1 MLGRI
6 TCICFILFFVTTV
19 VSAQTV
25 TIYRGGVALAPT
37 YSTVKNAVANAVSN
51 DSLVLSADVFYE
63 NNIRINVSLTLMGT
77 ILSSNRTII
86 NAAGASPSNDYSAIV
101 FNLTPT
107 DTSEKKLVIKD
118 IDITKGWARGL
129 EGGGAIYTHYNTLVV
144 LDGATRLYDNYA
156 LAGPSFPGG
165 LLGGGIY
172 SKDKVIIKGNSQ
184 IYSNKAVTG
193 GGVYCVNL
201 LILKE
206 NVKCSLN
213 TGGAIYGNSDIY
225 IEDSVQILSNTGI
238 NGGAGVYSNGN
249 VFLKG
254 GVGVKKNIA
263 NYGNGGGIFVLGNC
277 TLNNSVSIDSNFS
290 GENGG
295 GVYSSKDILIGD
307 SVGIKNNNAK
317 NGGGAYALKNITLS
331 QKARIQNNTASQDGG
346 GLYIFGEA
354 QVLDSSIIQSNTADN
369 GGACYVNNGLVYLK
383 NTAKVNANAAQQ
395 KGGAFFFKNGYFRMA
410 DSAIISDN
418 TTNLNYSSAIYCNGN
433 NDITISGGQIVG
445 NHSTD
450 TNANGLGM
458 ALYSDSLTGTS
469 SVIKINNARIFN
481 PRHGNAR
488 QNEFYNLQPISAFL
502 SDSTWW
508 GESDTSGLI
517 YNASSATVA
526 LRSWITCEWMLNAG
540 IPIGMSS
547 SFPLEAY
554 FTLYTGAPIPPSMF
568 WMLKGHFSSDF
579 GTFTPPIAG
588 MAATNIV
595 SSVYTVPLSTSG
607 VYLLATIDADTF
619 RKSVYVHGTDIGKQ
633 YTEQQKA
640 IHIYP
645 NPATNNLNIV
655 CKDDHTKYGKAIF
668 KDVLGR
674 VVLEEKFILENK
686 QSQLT
691 FNLLAGV
698 YIVELVLEGNVKQ
711 AERLVVL

>member
-51 DSLVLSADVFYE
+51 DSLVLSADTFREQNIVINKSLSISGTLSGSSASLIDATLLGDSSVIFF
-63 NNIRINVSLTLMGT
+63 NNPSWSSTTYHLTIRDV
-77 ILSSNRTII
+77 
-86 NAAGASPSNDYSAIV
+86 
-101 FNLTPT
+101 
-107 DTSEKKLVIKD
+107 
-118 IDITKGWARGL
+118 DITNGFANNGFDA
-129 EGGGAIYTHYNTLVV
+129 GGGAIFASKGTV
-144 LDGATRLYDNYA
+144 LTIDGFSHLFNNQAPDSSM
-156 LAGPSFPGG
+156 GFSG
-165 LLGGGIY
+165 
-172 SKDKVIIKGNSQ
+172 SKN
-184 IYSNKAVTG
+184 
-193 GGVYCVNL
+193 
-201 LILKE
+201 
-206 NVKCSLN
+206 
-213 TGGAIYGNSDIY
+213 GGAIYSEGD
-225 IEDSVQILSNTGI
+225 
-238 NGGAGVYSNGN
+238 

-254 GVGVKKNIA
+254 KTKI
-263 NYGNGGGIFVLGNC
+263 YS
-277 TLNNSVSIDSNFS
+277 NSAV
-290 GENGG
+290 NGG
-295 GVYSSKDILIGD
+295 GVFSTKRVFVIE
-307 SVGIKNNNAK
+307 NA
-317 NGGGAYALKNITLS
+317 T
-331 QKARIQNNTASQDGG
+331 IQNNTASQDGG

-418 TTNLNYSSAIYCNGN
+418 TTNLNYSSAIYSNGN

-488 QNEFYNLQPISAFL
+488 QNEFYNLQSISAFL

-508 GESDTSGLI
+508 GESDTVGLI
-517 YNASSATVA
+517 YNILGASVA

-540 IPIGMSS
+540 IPIGMTS

-579 GTFTPPIAG
+579 GTFTPPVAG

-619 RKSVYVHGTDIGKQ
+619 RKSVYVHGTGIGKQ
-633 YTEQQKA
+633 YSEQQKA

-674 VVLEEKFILENK
+674 VVLEEKFSLENK